1 MNQQKKP
8 SRCPCCEDAQEAVHC
23 PVESTL
29 ALIGG
34 KYKALIL
41 WKLVAKTRRFSDL
54 QRQIPAATAKML
66 TQQLREL
73 ERDGLV
79 RREVFPVVPPRV
91 EYSLTPTGMSI
102 KPVLLAMY
110 EWGERYLAEKGLAA
124 NCGME
129 PLEPARKETT
139 N

>member
-1 MNQQKKP
+1 MTVQSSP
-8 SRCPCCEDAQEAVHC
+8 SACPCCGNSESVHC

-41 WKLVAKTRRFSDL
+41 WKLVGKTRRFSEL

-79 RREVFPVVPPRV
+79 KREVFPVVPPHV
-91 EYSLTPTGMSI
+91 EYSLTAAGESI
-102 KPVLLAMY
+102 RPVLIAMY
-110 EWGERYLAEKGLAA
+110 EWGEKYPSGKGPAA

-129 PLEPARKETT
+129 PLGQSQGEAI

>member
-1 MNQQKKP
+1 MTAQSSP
-8 SRCPCCEDAQEAVHC
+8 PACPCCADDRSVNC

-41 WKLVAKTRRFSDL
+41 WKLVGKTRRFSEL

-79 RREVFPVVPPRV
+79 KREVFPVVPPHV
-91 EYSLTPTGMSI
+91 EYSLTAAGASI

-110 EWGERYLAEKGLAA
+110 EWGEKYLSGKGLDA

-129 PLEPARKETT
+129 LLEESAGEAV

>member
-1 MNQQKKP
+1 MTDTETAG
-8 SRCPCCEDAQEAVHC
+8 RCPCCAQREDPVHC

-41 WKLVAKTRRFSDL
+41 WKLVGRTRRFSDL
-54 QRQIPAATAKML
+54 QRQVPAATPKML

-79 RREVFPVVPPRV
+79 KRTVYPVVPPRV
-91 EYSLTPTGMSI
+91 EYSLTEIGESI
-102 KPVLLAMY
+102 RPVLQAMY
-110 EWGERYLAEKGLAA
+110 DWGSGYLLSQGLSA
-124 NCGME
+124 NCDME
-129 PLEPARKETT
+129 PLGGAPK
-139 N
+139 

>member
-1 MNQQKKP
+1 MSKP
-8 SRCPCCEDAQEAVHC
+8 SILPPCCRGAAADDPVHC

-41 WKLVAKTRRFSDL
+41 WKLVGRTRRFSDL
-54 QRQIPAATAKML
+54 QRQVPAATAKML

-79 RREVFPVVPPRV
+79 LRKVYPVVPPRV
-91 EYSLTPTGMSI
+91 EYSLTEAGNSI
-102 KPVLLAMY
+102 RPVLQAMY
-110 EWGERYLAEKGLAA
+110 DWGETYLAGKGLEA

-129 PLEPARKETT
+129 PLERDREAA
-139 N
+139 